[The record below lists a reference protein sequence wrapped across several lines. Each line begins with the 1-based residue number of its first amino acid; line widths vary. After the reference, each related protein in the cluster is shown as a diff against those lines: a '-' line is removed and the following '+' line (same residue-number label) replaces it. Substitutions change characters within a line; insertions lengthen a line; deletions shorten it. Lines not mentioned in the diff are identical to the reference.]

1 MSEGEEREESIEEW
15 VKITRIDWKRSIR
28 NLREKDAIAAGFF
41 LQQCIEKYLKA
52 FLIKHGW
59 KLRKVHRL
67 DALLDEAIKI
77 NPELDM
83 FHGFCERTSS
93 YYIADRYPPF
103 GSLEITEA
111 DIEEDL
117 VSGKKLIKH
126 IFPEE
131 NLSR

>member
-1 MSEGEEREESIEEW
+1 M
-15 VKITRIDWKRSIR
+15 R
-28 NLREKDAIAAGFF
+28 NLRANDIIVAGFF

-67 DALLDEAIKI
+67 DALLDEAINI
-77 NPELDM
+77 NPELDI

-103 GSLEITEA
+103 GSLEITKE
-111 DIEEDL
+111 DIKEDL
-117 VSGKKLIKH
+117 VSAKKLVKH
-126 IFPEE
+126 IFPGEK
-131 NLSR
+131 LSSVG